1 MISRAKERLGRHGAY
16 LLVTGC
22 AWVIYGAGVLVD
34 PRPTTIRSA
43 AVLEYLAPMEIWSM
57 VWIFC
62 GVIAMITS
70 WARWPFRVEL
80 GFAAATL
87 PPLLWALAFTAAWIF
102 GEYTDAWSGVVIWAA
117 AAARLLIVAGWPEP
131 VPSLVEVRR
140 G

>member
-1 MISRAKERLGRHGAY
+1 
-16 LLVTGC
+16 
-22 AWVIYGAGVLVD
+22 
-34 PRPTTIRSA
+34 
-43 AVLEYLAPMEIWSM
+43 M

-62 GVIAMITS
+62 GSVAMIAS

-87 PPLLWALAFTAAWIF
+87 PPLLWALAFTAAWIL
-102 GEYTDAWSGVVIWAA
+102 GEYTNAWSGAVIWAA
-117 AAARLLIVAGWPEP
+117 AAARLLIVAGWSEP